1 MRFLWTTGICFCV
14 SATCAAAMHVRCT
27 PRPVC
32 CKRGQ
37 PAAGSFFCGQL
48 PGCAAFVHRVVRPKP
63 RAQTAA
69 LRRRQNLWL
78 RSHGGGR
85 VALRANTFF
94 SQPPTARCNSRFR
107 ARTTEKPPFCA
118 AVGLWRLFS
127 MQFYSISSSSRV
139 WCFLWT
145 TCFFPATRAACSAL
159 NTVRRGPLLLSWQ
172 VNNLQPMAFSVDKC
186 AVVPK
191 RSTALCTGGCALLGC
206 FGGVA
211 QTPGRSFCAHSGRH
225 FCHPPTQKKTRF
237 AKAKRVPCKRSAGA
251 TGRLRCSY
259 QAVTTL
265 PQQGRAGSP

>member
-1 MRFLWTTGICFCV
+1 
-14 SATCAAAMHVRCT
+14 MHVRCT

-37 PAAGSFFCGQL
+37 PAAGSFFCGQV
-48 PGCAAFVHRVVRPKP
+48 PGCAAFVHRVVRLKP

-94 SQPPTARCNSRFR
+94 SQPPTARCNSRFG
-107 ARTTEKPPFCA
+107 AHTTEKQPFCA
-118 AVGLWRLFS
+118 AVGLWGLFS

-206 FGGVA
+206 FGVWRRPLEGLFA
-211 QTPGRSFCAHSGRH
+211 RTAAGIFATPNA
-225 FCHPPTQKKTRF
+225 KKTRF
-237 AKAKRVPCKRSAGA
+237 AKAKRVPCERSAGA
-251 TGRLRCSY
+251 TGRLRRSY

>member
-1 MRFLWTTGICFCV
+1 
-14 SATCAAAMHVRCT
+14 MHVRCT

-94 SQPPTARCNSRFR
+94 SQPPTARCNSRLG

-118 AVGLWRLFS
+118 AVGLWGLFS
-127 MQFYSISSSSRV
+127 MQFYSISSSSSRV

-145 TCFFPATRAACSAL
+145 TCFFLATRAACSAL

-172 VNNLQPMAFSVDKC
+172 VNNLRPMAFSVDKC

-206 FGGVA
+206 FWGVA

-225 FCHPPTQKKTRF
+225 FCHPQRKKTRF

-251 TGRLRCSY
+251 TGRLRRSY